1 MQMTD
6 TPRAEA
12 VTEVQIRRAAIAE
25 HRIVNFP
32 LPKTLAAGEV
42 LFHVDRFA
50 VTANNVTYA
59 AFGDFMKYWNFF
71 PASSDADVWGVVPVW
86 GFGDVLASEAEG
98 VAVGERCY
106 GYFPM
111 ASHLVIQAAKVT
123 TNGMFDSAANRRDL
137 SPVYNQYVRVANDPS
152 YSVELEGVQM
162 LLRPLFTTSFLIDDF
177 LGDNNLFDAASVVLS
192 SASSKTAYGAAFCL
206 HQRSTVKVVGLTS
219 ERNRAFT
226 ESLGCYDQVLTYE
239 EVALLDLEP
248 TVYVDMSGSGPVRA
262 ALHHH
267 LGDMLA
273 YDCGVGG
280 THWDDMA
287 DRSGSATPL
296 PGPAPK
302 MFFAP
307 SQVQKRNA
315 DWGPAGF
322 ATRLA
327 EAWTLFLASVVS
339 ADKPWMTIEP
349 IDGAEATAK
358 CFNAQVT
365 GSASPE
371 IGYVAQ
377 VSQAA
382 QAS

>member
-42 LFHVDRFA
+42 LFRVDRFA

-86 GFGDVLASEAEG
+86 GFGDVVASKAEG
-98 VAVGERCY
+98 VAVGERFY

-111 ASHLVIQAAKVT
+111 ASHLVIQAAKV
-123 TNGMFDSAANRRDL
+123 NPAGMFDSAAHRRDL
-137 SPVYNQYVRVANDPS
+137 SPVYNQYVRVANDPRD
-152 YSVELEGVQM
+152 SVDREGVQM

-177 LGDNNLFDAASVVLS
+177 VGDNNLFGASQVVLA

-206 HQRSTVKVVGLTS
+206 HQRGTVKVVGLTS

-239 EVALLDLEP
+239 EVSSLELQP
-248 TVYVDMSGSGPVRA
+248 TAYIDMSGSGSVRA
-262 ALHHH
+262 AVHHH
-267 LGDMLA
+267 LGDMLT
-273 YDCGVGG
+273 YDCAVGG
-280 THWDDMA
+280 THWDAMA
-287 DRSGSATPL
+287 PASVEPL
-296 PGPAPK
+296 PGPSPQL
-302 MFFAP
+302 FFAP

-315 DWGPAGF
+315 DWGPAEF
-322 ATRLA
+322 ASRLA
-327 EAWTLFLASVVS
+327 ESWNLFLSSVVS

-349 IDGAEATAK
+349 IDSAETTAR

-377 VSQAA
+377 VG
-382 QAS
+382 

>member
-6 TPRAEA
+6 MLAAEI
-12 VTEVQIRRAAIAE
+12 VTEVQIRRAAIGE
-25 HRIVNFP
+25 HRIVSFP
-32 LPKTLAAGEV
+32 VSKTLAAGEV

-71 PASSDADVWGVVPVW
+71 PASSEADVWGIVPVW
-86 GFGDVLASEAEG
+86 GFGDVLASEADG
-98 VAVGERCY
+98 VAVGERFY

-111 ASHLVIQAAKVT
+111 ASHLVIQAAKIT
-123 TNGMFDSAANRRDL
+123 PTGMFDSAANRRDL
-137 SPVYNQYVRVANDPS
+137 SPVYNQYVRVINDPS
-152 YSVELEGVQM
+152 YSAELEGVQM

-177 LGDNNLFDAASVVLS
+177 LDDNNLFDAASIVLS

-206 HQRSTVKVVGLTS
+206 HQRGTVKVVGLTS

-226 ESLGCYDQVLTYE
+226 ESLGCYDRVLTYE
-239 EVALLDLEP
+239 EVTSLDHEP
-248 TVYVDMSGSGPVRA
+248 TVYVDMSGSGTVRA
-262 ALHHH
+262 AVHHH
-267 LGDMLA
+267 LGNTLT
-273 YDCGVGG
+273 YDCAVGG
-280 THWDDMA
+280 THWDAMA
-287 DRSGSATPL
+287 PGSGAPL
-296 PGPAPK
+296 PGPSPQ

-315 DWGPAGF
+315 DWGAAGF
-322 ATRLA
+322 ASRLG

-339 ADKPWMTIEP
+339 AEKPWMTIKP
-349 IDGAEATAK
+349 VDGAEAVAG

-371 IGYVAQ
+371 IGYVAS
-377 VSQAA
+377 VR
-382 QAS
+382 